1 MATSSSNLH
10 PEDSESGN
18 SASGIHYS
26 LKIMEEPVR
35 NFEFQTGIDLAS
47 IVNSEIFD
55 KVPPP
60 MNSSG
65 GLIRRP
71 PSPSPKVRAPKRSS
85 AFVTFQRRSLPPSY
99 LQEALNSLF
108 QKSSADYNSYISSK
122 KKTYFTRLPLNLY
135 EKFRHK
141 SHVRMSSINESSSG
155 QTESTS
161 SSFSSFSSSSLTSI
175 SPTETEGTEVDVEA
189 VDRSGSSNDEEKEY
203 SSNVSENLQIVKKN
217 KWSTPPCKGLA
228 AANTE
233 LDQFY
238 NESKCKYDCA
248 FCKSI
253 FKYKGTLKRHLL
265 VKHTSGDGVIDFSK
279 GGKSKTIVKPPLSR
293 RQLI

>member
-1 MATSSSNLH
+1 
-10 PEDSESGN
+10 
-18 SASGIHYS
+18 
-26 LKIMEEPVR
+26 
-35 NFEFQTGIDLAS
+35 
-47 IVNSEIFD
+47 
-55 KVPPP
+55 

-122 KKTYFTRLPLNLY
+122 KKVLRPQKYPQHDLPISFLNKRLISRLPLNLY

-217 KWSTPPCKGLA
+217 KWSTPSCKGLA

-238 NESKCKYDCA
+238 NESKRKYDCA

-279 GGKSKTIVKPPLSR
+279 GGKSKTMLKPPLSR